1 MIVGGYRDALKFHP
15 GEEITFNPDSKIT
28 KDIFMKKVTK
38 TLTYG

>member
-1 MIVGGYRDALKFHP
+1 MNVQEEELLNQ
-15 GEEITFNPDSKIT
+15 EITFNPDSKIT